1 MFTAAAFV
9 PSPPLLVPEL
19 SGRTDDEFAPVRAAV
34 LDTGRALAERARR
47 WVVVGVADGGSR
59 PPAPE
64 SVGSFLGYGADVRV
78 RLSPVPSADPPDVEV
93 DAEWPL
99 AALVAG
105 WIRGRVGPDVTASVV
120 LLDEECTPEA
130 AAAAGAAVRR
140 ELDAVTEPVAL
151 LVVADG
157 AITLTERAPGALDLR
172 APEVQAE
179 LDEAL
184 RSGRRDLLAAL
195 DPSLCRELGIG
206 GRAPWQAMAGAFMD
220 DPTQTTSDYCGA
232 PYGVGYHVG
241 TWLP

>member
-1 MFTAAAFV
+1 MPVAMALRDDLVVGGHLVAPRGSV
-9 PSPPLLVPEL
+9 VAGHVAEVKPPR
-19 SGRTDDEFAPVRAAV
+19 SFGRAAEV
-34 LDTGRALAERARR
+34 KVAFEALLPLGPER
-47 WVVVGVADGGSR
+47 VPV
-59 PPAPE
+59 
-64 SVGSFLGYGADVRV
+64 FLGEKAK
-78 RLSPVPSADPPDVEV
+78 
-93 DAEWPL
+93 
-99 AALVAG
+99 
-105 WIRGRVGPDVTASVV
+105 
-120 LLDEECTPEA
+120 EA
-130 AAAAGAAVRR
+130 ASTDKEVLAAAGAAVRR

-206 GRAPWQAMAGAFMD
+206 GRAPWQAMAGAFTD